1 MQPCCEFKSHVQE
14 EKNIHTFAL
23 VYMPCNYALYEGYFS
38 DTWKELKYMQLCYHW
53 DYKIWFI
60 EHRF

>member
-38 DTWKELKYMQLCYHW
+38 DTWKEL
-53 DYKIWFI
+53 
-60 EHRF
+60 